1 MKMNAFSI
9 ILTNANKQKSKE
21 KRERERVS
29 SFVFFNQ
36 QTR

>member
-21 KRERERVS
+21 KRERVS